1 MPVCSGYER
10 ILAKAL
16 AVRVVSGR
24 DQEMASGGEQKTVSL
39 RAEIHSKEEEEE
51 LRETKDAFYEY
62 MFRKATRDD
71 GLSRTQASTF
81 EAVRE
86 ELVSEEEVHETGEA
100 ANLGRRL
107 AEIGKGRERE
117 GGGGRVLCVCALF
130 GGIQLHVHIQIHV
143 HVYVQVR

>member
-1 MPVCSGYER
+1 
-10 ILAKAL
+10 
-16 AVRVVSGR
+16 
-24 DQEMASGGEQKTVSL
+24 MASGGEQKTVSL

-86 ELVSEEEVHETGEA
+86 ELVSEEEVHENGEA

-117 GGGGRVLCVCALF
+117 GGGGGYCVCVRYL
-130 GGIQLHVHIQIHV
+130 GGYNYMYTYKYMYMCTYKYAKWSLV
-143 HVYVQVR
+143 